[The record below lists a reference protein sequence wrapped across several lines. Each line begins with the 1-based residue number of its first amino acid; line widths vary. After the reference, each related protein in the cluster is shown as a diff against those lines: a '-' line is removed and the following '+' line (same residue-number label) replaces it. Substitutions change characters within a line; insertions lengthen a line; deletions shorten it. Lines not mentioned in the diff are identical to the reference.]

1 MSLNIKKIQDANVK
15 KQTVVLRIDLN
26 VPYSDGKSS
35 DISRIEKV
43 KDTILFLVKN
53 SNKVVILS
61 HFGRP
66 DGKINKDLSLKNL
79 MGYLQEILNLE
90 ITFLPSIE
98 VEIYKKQIDSAPYPS
113 VFLLENVRFSSL
125 EESNDLNFSLK
136 LASLGDIYC
145 NDAFSVSHRVH
156 ASTQGITNYLP
167 SFAGFLIQNELEALS
182 LALDKPSKPV
192 AAIVGGSKISTKID
206 ILNNLSDRVDYLII
220 GGAMANT
227 FLKAQG
233 FEIGVSL
240 LETEMIK
247 NAKAIIKELES
258 KKCEL
263 VLPLDIVC
271 ADALNGMANIH
282 TFDIDC
288 CPTDKMILDIGPLS
302 CKNIMNVIRKS
313 KTFIWNGP
321 LGAFETQPFDQGTN
335 TIAKYVATRT
345 IEKKL
350 VSIAGGGDTVSA
362 LKSSASVPKFS
373 YVSTAG
379 GAFLEWLEGKALPG
393 IESLKL

>member
-1 MSLNIKKIQDANVK
+1 MIKKIQDANVK
-15 KQTVVLRIDLN
+15 KQTVVLRLDLN
-26 VPYSDGKSS
+26 IPYSNGKSS

-53 SNKVVILS
+53 LNKVVILS

-66 DGKINKDLSLKNL
+66 GGKINKDLSLRNL
-79 MGYLQEILNLE
+79 LGYLQDILGLQV
-90 ITFLPSIE
+90 TFLPSLEIE
-98 VEIYKKQIDSAPYPS
+98 NFKKKIDTAPYPS
-113 VFLLENVRFSSL
+113 VFLLENIRFSKL
-125 EESNDLNFSLK
+125 EETNDPNFSSS

-145 NDAFSVSHRVH
+145 NDAFSVSHRAH
-156 ASTQGITNYLP
+156 ASTEGITNYLP
-167 SFAGFLIQNELEALS
+167 SFAGFLIQNELKALS
-182 LALDKPSKPV
+182 LALDQPSKPV
-192 AAIVGGSKISTKID
+192 AALVGGSKISTKID
-206 ILNNLSDRVDYLII
+206 ILKNLGDRVDYLII

-233 FEIGVSL
+233 FEVGVSL
-240 LETEMIK
+240 IETKMIN
-247 NAKAIIKELES
+247 NAKAIIKELKY

-263 VLPLDIVC
+263 VLPLDIIC
-271 ADALNGMANIH
+271 ADSLDSMTDIH

-302 CKNIMNVIRKS
+302 CKKIKNVIDQS

-321 LGAFETQPFDQGTN
+321 LGAFEFHPFDRGTN
-335 TIAKYVATRT
+335 IIAKYVAKKTV
-345 IEKKL
+345 EKQL
-350 VSIAGGGDTVSA
+350 ISIAGGGDTVSA
-362 LKSSASVPKFS
+362 LKASKSDPKFS

-379 GAFLEWLEGKALPG
+379 GAFLEWLEGKSLPG